1 MNMEAMENLF
11 LRLIRISNEILALNL
26 DTFEDLAQL
35 EYLQNQQAGL
45 IEQIE
50 QVDHSSSAAKSYIRE
65 LKSLESQIQ
74 EKLYLNRNDS
84 ENQIKKMQN
93 AVKLRGKYQS
103 NPMVQAEG
111 YFVDNQN

>member
-1 MNMEAMENLF
+1 MEDLF
-11 LRLIRISNEILALNL
+11 LQLIRISNEILALDL

-45 IEQIE
+45 MEQIE
-50 QVDHSSSAAKSYIRE
+50 QADYSSFAIKSYIGE
-65 LKSLESQIQ
+65 LKNLESQIQ
-74 EKLYLNRNDS
+74 EKLNLNRQDS

-93 AVKLRGKYQS
+93 AIKLRGRYQS
-103 NPMVQAEG
+103 NPIIQAEG

>member
-1 MNMEAMENLF
+1 MEDLF
-11 LRLIRISNEILALNL
+11 LQLIRISNEILALEL

-35 EYLQNQQAGL
+35 EYLQNQQTEL
-45 IEQIE
+45 MEQIE
-50 QVDHSSSAAKSYIRE
+50 QVDHSSSVVKPYIGE

-74 EKLYLNRNDS
+74 EKLYLNRHDS

-93 AVKLRGKYQS
+93 AVKLRGRYQS
-103 NPMVQAEG
+103 NQAIQAEG

>member
-1 MNMEAMENLF
+1 MNREAVENLF
-11 LRLIRISNEILALNL
+11 MQLIRISNEILALDL

-45 IEQIE
+45 MDQIEQI
-50 QVDHSSSAAKSYIRE
+50 DHSTTGVQPYIEE
-65 LKSLESQIQ
+65 LKRLESQIQ
-74 EKLYLNRNDS
+74 EKLHLNQQDS

-93 AVKLRGKYQS
+93 AVKLRGRYQS
-103 NPMVQAEG
+103 NPMLQAEG